1 VRAPALNPA
10 LRPSGYARR
19 PSLYSRLSMPFRAY
33 DAATDLIKRARNQ
46 LEMSSSLHLAKS
58 PRLKPNVRGDMRR
71 LSIVMAVAALDTYM
85 HRLVVERAYE
95 HDELPGGLAALG
107 VRFDQLLALADQ
119 SAAGARKKPH
129 NARPRVGVK
138 KQLRDRLLRETFQNY
153 EEVSRALGMAG
164 QSKKWELIGARLDPP
179 LTPAEIKE
187 TLNAIVGRRNQ
198 IVHEGDYERRERPR
212 SAKLNGI
219 TYKQAKDKIDFLAD
233 LIDAIH
239 DVVSGRVRVRG
250 ATASATATGVVPLVS
265 AAPAGVEPVTTL
277 SVEKGEDEA
286 AS

>member
-95 HDELPGGLAALG
+95 HDELPG
-107 VRFDQLLALADQ
+107 VWRP
-119 SAAGARKKPH
+119 SACVSISCSPWLIS
-129 NARPRVGVK
+129 
-138 KQLRDRLLRETFQNY
+138 LRRGQGR
-153 EEVSRALGMAG
+153 SR
-164 QSKKWELIGARLDPP
+164 
-179 LTPAEIKE
+179 
-187 TLNAIVGRRNQ
+187 
-198 IVHEGDYERRERPR
+198 
-212 SAKLNGI
+212 I
-219 TYKQAKDKIDFLAD
+219 T
-233 LIDAIH
+233 
-239 DVVSGRVRVRG
+239 RVREL
-250 ATASATATGVVPLVS
+250 A
-265 AAPAGVEPVTTL
+265 
-277 SVEKGEDEA
+277 
-286 AS
+286 